1 MRIVTLLPSATEIV
15 CRLELAKNLVGISHE
30 CDFPISI
37 KTLPKVTSSSIGKNM
52 NSKDIHNSVEELLKN
67 SISVYGLDLKL
78 LESLKPDYLIT
89 QDLCDMCAVS
99 FSQVKD
105 ACKQVLGSETT
116 IIPLQPE
123 RLNDVWQDV
132 HRVAQELNVI
142 SAYEKFKEDLDQR
155 IEYIRKTVATNLHSK
170 RSVLTIEWFDPVM
183 VGGLWVPEMI
193 NIAGG
198 SYLLAQ
204 PGTKAFTATWENL
217 VEINPDV
224 VIIKPCGF
232 KLDQT
237 LQELETLK
245 KNIPWDGWVAQQKN
259 NIFIVDGN
267 AYFNRSGPRII
278 DSLEI
283 LSYCLHPK
291 IFPQFLK
298 KYKHAIIQ
306 LEPGLKVPFN

>member
-1 MRIVTLLPSATEIV
+1 
-15 CRLELAKNLVGISHE
+15 
-30 CDFPISI
+30 
-37 KTLPKVTSSSIGKNM
+37 M

-89 QDLCDMCAVS
+89 QDLCDVCAVS

-155 IEYIRKTVATNLHSK
+155 IGYIRKTVATNLPNK

-193 NIAGG
+193 NITGG
-198 SYLLAQ
+198 SYLLAK
-204 PGTKAFTATWENL
+204 PGAKAFTATWENL

-224 VIIKPCGF
+224 VVIKPCGF

-283 LSYCLHPK
+283 LSFCLHPK
-291 IFPQFLK
+291 AFPQFFE
-298 KYKHAIIQ
+298 KYKHALIQ
-306 LEPGLKVPFN
+306 LEPGFKIPLN